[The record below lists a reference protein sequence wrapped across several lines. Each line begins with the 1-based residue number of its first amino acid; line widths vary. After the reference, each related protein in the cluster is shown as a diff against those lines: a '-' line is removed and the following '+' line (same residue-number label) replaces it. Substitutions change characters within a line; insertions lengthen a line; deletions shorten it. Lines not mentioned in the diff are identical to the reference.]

1 MNHDHLTRQ
10 GQGQVRLE
18 LQVQLGQWIL
28 LGNDINTFE
37 PFYVVVGSL
46 NQVGSFDLTMTSLKL
61 KLSLAGL
68 VILLIEPFDVVG
80 TFD

>member
-1 MNHDHLTRQ
+1 MNHVHLTRQ

-28 LGNDINTFE
+28 LGNNINTFE

>member
-28 LGNDINTFE
+28 LGNNVNTFE

>member
-28 LGNDINTFE
+28 LGNNINTFE

>member
-1 MNHDHLTRQ
+1 MDHDHLTRQ

-28 LGNDINTFE
+28 LENNINTFE

-61 KLSLAGL
+61 KLYLAGL
-68 VILLIEPFDVVG
+68 VISFIN
-80 TFD
+80 